1 MRLKK
6 FSEETMTVSQGVDV
20 PTQLPLITN
29 QMRIL
34 ITVVVYSLLL
44 LFMDVLT
51 PMQIITTH
59 KLLMIMVG
67 VSFWVDQ

>member
-1 MRLKK
+1 
-6 FSEETMTVSQGVDV
+6 MTVNQGVDV
-20 PTQLPLITN
+20 LTQQPLITN
-29 QMRIL
+29 MMRIL
-34 ITVVVYSLLL
+34 IMVVVYSLLL

-51 PMQIITTH
+51 PKLIIIIH